1 VTKRGQ
7 TVIPAKI
14 RKRYNI
20 KEGTKVE
27 WIDTGTVIKVVPI
40 PEDPLKALK
49 GIAKGE
55 KLLKKL
61 LRERRKDSERE

>member
-61 LRERRKDSERE
+61 LRERRMERGEQ